1 MSDKQ
6 KIKSEMSGY
15 ERLIVWQRAHQLA
28 IATYTITKTFPKDEK
43 FGIISQM
50 RRCAVSVPAN
60 IVEGYQRRS
69 VKEKLNFFNIAHG
82 SLAELGYY
90 LKLTGDLGYLVPET
104 QAQLADLRNEVGRLL
119 HGFIKSY

>member
-1 MSDKQ
+1 MRDGEQ
-6 KIKSEMSGY
+6 AKSETSGY

-28 IATYTITKTFPKDEK
+28 LATYTVTKAFPKDEK

-90 LKLTGDLGYLVPET
+90 LKLTGDLGYLVPEKHS
-104 QAQLADLRNEVGRLL
+104 QLVELRDEVGRLL